1 MRTTDTLV
9 PSAVDATARVDAC
22 TNLADLCDTLNALE
36 AELSW
41 ARRRATALTRDG
53 DYEWPA
59 LTAAERQA
67 IEDLRLADLV
77 DLTALPT
84 YWSSLPTFG
93 GDAPADT
100 TGIWSWDRDRVLVG
114 DGGDVEIVERTVA
127 CAYCGEEHTAAED
140 REVPASDDDEAW
152 ERLAASHGSDCEW
165 IETRAHRRA

>member
-1 MRTTDTLV
+1 MLTTDTLV

-22 TNLADLCDTLNALE
+22 TDLADLCDTLNALE

-84 YWSSLPTFG
+84 YG
-93 GDAPADT
+93 GEAPADT
-100 TGIWSWDRDRVLVG
+100 VGVYAWDETHQLEYVG
-114 DGGDVEIVERTVA
+114 GTTDDGWVCEARQVP
-127 CAYCGEEHTAAED
+127 CAYCGEPHPVTED